1 MEKLEQ
7 KNLLLEIA
15 EQNGEIIYKDN
26 KTMAKL
32 SWLRS
37 WEKNPRVADKK
48 DLEKLESQIEELG
61 VYKPLIIYLEK
72 DNGTILGGNQRFKIL
87 KSLREKYA
95 KDGSDKYEYV
105 WVSVV
110 NADNDIEKLKYAISD
125 NFSAG
130 KYSREKLRE
139 VLKADQASLFQ
150 QYQIEFNEKQEIE
163 DLIDDLAKSDNQIK
177 LEGLRK
183 NLKEAGVSEDI
194 IDDVAMMSTYNSNEI
209 DDKFSE
215 QKIIGTGAI
224 QFNDKKIFVMK
235 LIFAEENEELYN
247 QLLNVFNGAKNIF
260 QEEQGDLY
268 QRIISAYGR
277 GRGDVLVKSLY
288 FLQNL
293 PKEEFFKKFQE
304 EREEIEKERER
315 KTEELSGFFKGRDK
329 LFN

>member
-1 MEKLEQ
+1 MEKPEQ
-7 KNLLLEIA
+7 KNFLLELA
-15 EQNGEIIYKDN
+15 EQYGDIIQKDN

-37 WEKNPRVADKK
+37 WDRNPRITEKSQ
-48 DLEKLESQIEELG
+48 LEKLKSQIEELG
-61 VYKPLIIYLEK
+61 VYKPLVIYLEK
-72 DNGTILGGNQRFKIL
+72 DNGTILGGNQRYKIL
-87 KSLREKYA
+87 QELQKEYQA
-95 KDGSDKYEYV
+95 KGSDKYDYV

-110 NADNDIEKLKYAISD
+110 NAESDVDKLKYAISD

-139 VLKADQASLFQ
+139 VLKADQASLFS
-150 QYQIEFNEKQEIE
+150 QYQIEFSEKQEIE
-163 DLIDDLAKSDNQIK
+163 DLINDLAKSDEQIK
-177 LEGLRK
+177 LEGLR
-183 NLKEAGVSEDI
+183 NSLKEAGVDEDI
-194 IDDVAMMSTYNSNEI
+194 IDDVSDMTCYGKINSEY
-209 DDKFSE
+209 SE
-215 QKIIGTGAI
+215 KKIMGTGAI
-224 QFNDKKIFVMK
+224 EFNNKKIFVMK
-235 LIFAEENEELYN
+235 LIFAEENEEVYN
-247 QLLNVFNGAKNIF
+247 QLLKVFNGAKNIF

-277 GRGDVLVKSLY
+277 YRGDVLVKTLY

-329 LFN
+329 LL